1 MGVEGLAQ
9 FPLWCRQADRRIPSA
24 PPPPNRY
31 LFSRNLRTVE
41 TKNIAHN
48 RSCV

>member
-9 FPLWCRQADRRIPSA
+9 FPLWCRQADRRTPV
-24 PPPPNRY
+24 PPPQLLLIPTP
-31 LFSRNLRTVE
+31 FSRTVE
-41 TKNIAHN
+41 TKNIEHN